1 MDMRA
6 LGTTGLSIPPL
17 VFGGNVFGWTVDEQA
32 SWRLLDALFDHG
44 LTALDTADVYSS
56 WAPGNQGGES
66 EAIIGKWLA
75 QNPSRR
81 DKVTIFTKV
90 GWDKDL
96 SAKWI
101 AEAVDAS
108 LKRLQTDVIDLYFAH
123 KPDPATPYDE
133 TLEAFDALLKAGKVR
148 AIGGS
153 NLDAGQLADA
163 LAAADGAN
171 LPRYQVLQPEYNLYN
186 RDSFEGP
193 LADLCQAQD
202 IGVVTYFSLASG
214 FLSGKYRS
222 EDDLGKSARG
232 GGMGKYLNPRGLR
245 ILDALD
251 KVAASHDATQAEVAL
266 AWLMTRPGVT
276 APIASA
282 TSVQQVE
289 SLAKACALKLAP
301 ADVEALTVASA
312 A

>member
-163 LAAADGAN
+163 LAAADGAG

>member
-6 LGTTGLSIPPL
+6 LGSTGLSIPPL
-17 VFGGNVFGWTVDEQA
+17 VFGGNVFGWTVDEQT
-32 SWRLLDALFDHG
+32 SFGLLDALFDHG

-66 EAIIGKWLA
+66 ETIIGKWLA

-81 DKVTIFTKV
+81 DGVTIFTKA
-90 GWDKDL
+90 GWDKGL
-96 SAKWI
+96 SAEWI
-101 AEAVDAS
+101 AEAVEAS

-123 KPDPATPYDE
+123 KPDPATPYEE
-133 TLEAFDALLKAGKVR
+133 TLEAFEHLLKAGKVR

-153 NLDAGQLADA
+153 NLDAGQLADS
-163 LAAADGAN
+163 LAAADGAG

-193 LADLCQAQD
+193 LADLCQAED

-222 EDDLGKSARG
+222 EADLGKSTRG
-232 GGMGKYLNPRGLR
+232 GGMGKYLNPRGLS

-251 KVAASHDATQAEVAL
+251 EVAASHDATQAEVAL

-282 TSVQQVE
+282 TTVQQVE
-289 SLAKACALKLAP
+289 SLAKSCALKLSP
-301 ADVEALTVASA
+301 ADVEALTAASA

>member
-101 AEAVDAS
+101 AEAVEAS

-163 LAAADGAN
+163 LAAADGAG

>member
-32 SWRLLDALFDHG
+32 SLRLLDALFDHG

-81 DKVTIFTKV
+81 EKVTIFTKV

-101 AEAVDAS
+101 AEAVEAS

-123 KPDPATPYDE
+123 KPDPATPYEE
-133 TLEAFDALLKAGKVR
+133 TLDAFDALLKAGKVR